1 MALTSPGLIK
11 GANEILVDL
20 APEINL
26 VKLFSYDYS
35 DVVAQAGSK
44 IRVATVTGGAAEDF
58 DASSRNYEHATGSL
72 GDFFVTLSSQPKSTI
87 PLTSTE
93 ALEIAESPYWAKFS
107 EAARNA
113 VSTSISSAIGGLF
126 TAANCTGGKITM
138 PTVTKSAV
146 AGLRADCIGRIAN
159 NVLLLAPDYYAELLG
174 LLDSGVFGG
183 TDPIQTG
190 YIPRLYGFK
199 AVAQANDLPEGIKGV
214 LLPSN
219 SIAIASR
226 PVEIADT
233 SCYSEYGVVTDEN
246 GFSLNVMRHG
256 SAATGTAWL
265 NVTTLFGCAFVK
277 KANVQ
282 YIAVE

>member
-20 APEINL
+20 APELNL
-26 VKLFSYDYS
+26 IKLFSYDLS

-44 IRVATVTGGAAEDF
+44 IRVSTVTGGTAETYN
-58 DASSRNYEHATGSL
+58 ASTANYEHATGEL
-72 GDFFVTLSSQPKSTI
+72 GDFFVTLNSQPKSTI

-93 ALEIAESPYWAKFS
+93 ALEIAESPYWPKFT
-107 EAARNA
+107 EAARTA
-113 VSTSISSAIGGLF
+113 VSASISKTIGGLF

-138 PTVTKSAV
+138 ATVTKGAV
-146 AGLRADCIGRIAN
+146 AGLRANCKGRVAD

-183 TDPIQTG
+183 VDPIQTG

-199 AVAQANDLPEGIKGV
+199 AIAQGNDLPEGIKGV
-214 LLPSN
+214 LMPSN

-246 GFSLNVMRHG
+246 GFALNVFRHG
-256 SAATGTAWL
+256 SPATGTAWL
-265 NVTTLFGCAFVK
+265 NVTTLFGCAFTK
-277 KANVQ
+277 KKNVQ
-282 YIAVE
+282 YIAAE

>member
-20 APEINL
+20 APELNL
-26 VKLFSYDYS
+26 IKLFSYDLS

-44 IRVATVTGGAAEDF
+44 IRVSTVTGGTAETYN
-58 DASSRNYEHATGSL
+58 ASTATL
-72 GDFFVTLSSQPKSTI
+72 NSQPKSTI

-93 ALEIAESPYWAKFS
+93 ALEIAESPYWPKFT
-107 EAARNA
+107 EAARTA
-113 VSTSISSAIGGLF
+113 VSASISKSIGGLF

-138 PTVTKSAV
+138 ATVTKGAV
-146 AGLRADCIGRIAN
+146 AGLRANCKGRVAD

-183 TDPIQTG
+183 VDPIQTG

-199 AVAQANDLPEGIKGV
+199 AIAQGNDLPEGIKGV
-214 LLPSN
+214 LMPSN

-246 GFSLNVMRHG
+246 GFGLNVFRHG
-256 SAATGTAWL
+256 SPATGTAWL
-265 NVTTLFGCAFVK
+265 NVTTLFGCAFIK
-277 KANVQ
+277 KTNVQ
-282 YIAVE
+282 YIAAE